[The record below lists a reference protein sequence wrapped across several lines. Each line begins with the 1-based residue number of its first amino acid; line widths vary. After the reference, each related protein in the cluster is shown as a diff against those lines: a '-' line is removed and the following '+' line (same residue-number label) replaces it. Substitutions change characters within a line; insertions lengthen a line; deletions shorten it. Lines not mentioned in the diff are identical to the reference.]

1 MREANEESVQPPYH
15 QCAFGHTCVLMPL
28 MVNGECVAHCKLA
41 LEDDA
46 ETNRYLELLD
56 VLAENFSAHLTGHVQ
71 SPDAPSRR
79 PAHNDPDS
87 HDPIVDPMNDGWTD
101 PVHQALTLI
110 DAEYANPDLTVA
122 TVARRLGLNRDYLSH
137 LFRSQTGRRMSRQI
151 FLRRMQQ
158 ARSMLR
164 STSLQ
169 VRQIALASGFL
180 NTDWFSHTFHELEGV
195 TPSEYRRQAHQR

>member
-1 MREANEESVQPPYH
+1 QPPYH
-15 QCAFGHTCVLMPL
+15 RCAFGHTCVLMPL
-28 MVNGECVAHCKLA
+28 VVNGECVAHCKLA

-56 VLAENFSAHLTGHVQ
+56 VLAENFSAHLTGQVS
-71 SPDAPSRR
+71 SPETPVTN
-79 PAHNDPDS
+79 PKHIDPDS
-87 HDPIVDPMNDGWTD
+87 HDPIVDPMDDGWTD

-195 TPSEYRRQAHQR
+195 TPSEYRRQSHLR